1 MTLAIS
7 KSEGDYLKAIYKLTL
22 DQELTSTVALADM
35 MQVKPPSVTSMLI
48 KLANQDPPLVE
59 YQKRRGVSL
68 SEEGRK
74 MTLRLLRRH
83 RLLELFLAEILL
95 YKWEDVHP
103 EADELEHV
111 ISSQFEDRLA
121 ALLGEPK
128 FDPHGDPIPDR
139 ELNLPVMD
147 TIPLTELAENTP
159 SYLRRFHVSDPE
171 TLNYLSKQGFFP
183 GARIIVQS
191 RSPIDNTVQLL
202 IGDEKTAFALGE
214 PMSKQLF
221 VDRIKN

>member
-35 MQVKPPSVTSMLI
+35 MQVKPLSVTSMLI
-48 KLANQDPPLVE
+48 KLANQEPPLVE
-59 YQKRRGVSL
+59 YRKRRGVSL

-74 MTLRLLRRH
+74 KTLRLLRRH

-128 FDPHGDPIPDR
+128 FDPHGDPIPDK

-183 GARIIVQS
+183 GAKIIVQS

-214 PMSKQLF
+214 QMSKQLF
-221 VDRIKN
+221 VDRVG